1 MQDVDN
7 KPFIKMTI
15 LKNLNQINRFF
26 AKNTI

>member
-7 KPFIKMTI
+7 KPFIKKTI

>member
-7 KPFIKMTI
+7 KPFIKKAI